1 MTLRIVD
8 RINILIHR
16 ENSRESVCRK
26 VIAIFAFLA
35 RYYK

>member
-26 VIAIFAFLA
+26 VIVFAFLA